1 MRYLR
6 RMSIESSTE
15 AAPENSGEKSPSFL
29 DWWKSPRA
37 TAFVALAI
45 ALIAVALAIVA
56 WLVPAPKH
64 VSGQQSAQAKK
75 NVCSTYNTV
84 VTAVLNGTPNPR
96 PDDPVSQE
104 AVAANVRLAMIGG
117 SSYLRETLNAEPAT
131 PADLTNAVKS
141 LANTLDQT
149 GFAFLLRADATV
161 KQSLGQTLHSEL
173 AKINQLCAPNKK

>member
-6 RMSIESSTE
+6 RMSIDSP
-15 AAPENSGEKSPSFL
+15 AQAVPENSDAKSRAFL

-45 ALIAVALAIVA
+45 ALIAVALAVVA
-56 WLVPAPKH
+56 WLVPVPKH
-64 VSGQQSAQAKK
+64 VSGEQSAQAKR
-75 NVCSTYNTV
+75 NVCTTYTTV

-117 SSYLRETLNAEPAT
+117 SSYLRETLDAEPAA
-131 PADLTNAVKS
+131 PADLTKAVKS
-141 LANTLDQT
+141 MASTLDQL
-149 GFAFLLRADATV
+149 GFAFLLRADGSIKESV
-161 KQSLGQTLHSEL
+161 GQKLHSEIAQL
-173 AKINQLCAPNKK
+173 NQLCAAKKK